1 MNYKLITS
9 KGLVIDGQ
17 PVPAGVPLGTLTT
30 VEGSILEDEHVL
42 RGLQN
47 GAVKVEPIEPEPEAV
62 AVETPAETPDVADT
76 DQAEPVETAADASIT
91 D

>member
-17 PVPAGVPLGTLTT
+17 PVPAGVPLGTLST
-30 VEGSILEDEHVL
+30 VEGSILDDERVI

-47 GAVKVEPIEPEPEAV
+47 GAVKVEPIKP
-62 AVETPAETPDVADT
+62 DT
-76 DQAEPVETAADASIT
+76 DEHESSNVTEADPVER
-91 D
+91 